1 MGSRTAVATH
11 RGVPWA
17 GLALL
22 WLVSWTAAADYG
34 APFGLQVTRL
44 TVTEPGAALVRC
56 DWETCQPA
64 TALVERVEGEGR
76 DLYRRG
82 GEPVSPPQDAWI
94 LRRPG
99 WTPALLNAVGQPPD
113 LTYDPRLEGPCDIYL
128 GIRAVTPSMSFGIRL
143 GSERDF
149 TIVTAPAASETRHFD
164 VEFHWKIRA
173 DMTGE
178 TIVFRALGKPVYLQS
193 LRFVPEARR
202 ETTVRVPS
210 ERVAICREPGRHF
223 AFPGVAELPN
233 GDLAVVCREGVA
245 HVCPFGRIV
254 LVRSRD
260 GGRTWDPREVVYDTL
275 SDERDPAILVLP
287 DRRVAVSCNTWH
299 SWLADRALRQRYAAQ
314 TAAVEASRAVLLT
327 GSLLLISSDHG
338 RTWGAPQRVPV
349 FSPHGPTLG
358 PDGALYYVGSERR
371 HGKQFTSIQTSVD
384 TGRTWSRYA
393 DVAFCRPLAPDGV
406 SWESYDEPNL
416 GILSAGRWLTALRV
430 DADGFVRL
438 ASSDD
443 AGRTWSWPATLAFRG
458 YPQHLCPLRD
468 GRLILTYGYR
478 FEPFG
483 IRGCLSPDGGR
494 TWDRQQEIVFRA
506 DAGHADL
513 GYPVSIELRDGRVFT
528 VYYTNQ
534 GSECYIEGV
543 FWRP

>member
-1 MGSRTAVATH
+1 MGTWTAVATH
-11 RGVPWA
+11 RGVPGA
-17 GLALL
+17 GLALV
-22 WLVSWTAAADYG
+22 WVISMVGAADPG
-34 APFGLQVTRL
+34 GPFGLRVARL

-82 GEPVSPPQDAWI
+82 GEPVSPPHDAWI

-143 GSERDF
+143 GSESDF

-178 TIVFRALGKPVYLQS
+178 TLVFRALGKPVYLQS
-193 LRFVPEARR
+193 LRFVPEVHR

-210 ERVAICREPGRHF
+210 ERIVICREPGRHF

-260 GGRTWDPREVVYDTL
+260 GGRTWDPRDVVRVL
-275 SDERDPAILVLP
+275 KNEPPPAMP
-287 DRRVAVSCNTWH
+287 QF
-299 SWLADRALRQRYAAQ
+299 LAHPVHDRATWEAFRSRLDPDTPGRLPVDLVE
-314 TAAVEASRAVLLT
+314 TARRS
-327 GSLLLISSDHG
+327 
-338 RTWGAPQRVPV
+338 PQRVTP
-349 FSPHGPTLG
+349 LG
-358 PDGALYYVGSERR
+358 AWLGGTFGYIRNWMGVERACLTFYDDPGLID
-371 HGKQFTSIQTSVD
+371 HM
-384 TGRTWSRYA
+384 
-393 DVAFCRPLAPDGV
+393 V
-406 SWESYDEPNL
+406 SH
-416 GILSAGRWLTALRV
+416 LTHLH
-430 DADGFVRL
+430 
-438 ASSDD
+438 
-443 AGRTWSWPATLAFRG
+443 ATLARRILAAGVQLDWVMFWEDMAYNHGSLISPGLYRRHCLPFYQVLVDLVRSHG
-458 YPQHLCPLRD
+458 VPVIGLDSDGNIEELLPLW
-468 GRLILTYGYR
+468 L
-478 FEPFG
+478 
-483 IRGCLSPDGGR
+483 
-494 TWDRQQEIVFRA
+494 
-506 DAGHADL
+506 DAGIALMHPMEVAAGMDVRVARRRFGRNVTFLGGIDKRALAAGPRAIDAEVIPKVRSLQEAGGGVIVQCDHAVPPD
-513 GYPVSIELRDGRVFT
+513 VSLDNFRYFHERVRTLF
-528 VYYTNQ
+528 
-534 GSECYIEGV
+534 EA
-543 FWRP
+543 P